1 MNKLKNLIQQ
11 KKTKKDFKTVVNAI
25 YVMNC
30 VLQKIIN

>member
-11 KKTKKDFKTVVNAI
+11 KNTKKDFKTVVNVI